1 MSESIAR
8 AKWVVRGVR
17 NRQEAEIV
25 EDGAVHQ
32 RDGTIVAVGKYDDI
46 RRAYPQLPVLG
57 SADHV
62 ILPGFINSHHH
73 VGLTP
78 LQLGSPDHPLE
89 LWFASRMSKRDVD
102 LYLDTLYSAFEM
114 IESGITTVQHIHGW
128 MPGPVDNI
136 YQGATHVLRAYR
148 TIGMRASYSFAVREQ
163 NRLVYDADAEFVKRL
178 PPDLAPAIAPHLASQ
193 RSEEHTSEL
202 QSRLHLVCRL
212 LLEKKK
218 KNNKN
223 IKNNIYNS
231 NI

>member
-114 IESGITTVQHIHGW
+114 IESGITTVQHLHGVRL
-128 MPGPVDNI
+128 GPAARVI
-136 YQGATHVLRAYR
+136 GAAERVLKAYED
-148 TIGMRASYSFAVREQ
+148 IGMRVSYS
-163 NRLVYDADAEFVKRL
+163 Y
-178 PPDLAPAIAPHLASQ
+178 
-193 RSEEHTSEL
+193 
-202 QSRLHLVCRL
+202 
-212 LLEKKK
+212 
-218 KNNKN
+218 
-223 IKNNIYNS
+223 
-231 NI
+231 

>member
-46 RRAYPQLPVLG
+46 RRAHPELPVLG

-89 LWFASRMSKRDVD
+89 LWFADRKSTRLNS
-102 LYLDTLYSAFEM
+102 S
-114 IESGITTVQHIHGW
+114 HGY
-128 MPGPVDNI
+128 I
-136 YQGATHVLRAYR
+136 
-148 TIGMRASYSFAVREQ
+148 SYAV
-163 NRLVYDADAEFVKRL
+163 F
-178 PPDLAPAIAPHLASQ
+178 
-193 RSEEHTSEL
+193 
-202 QSRLHLVCRL
+202 C
-212 LLEKKK
+212 
-218 KNNKN
+218 
-223 IKNNIYNS
+223 
-231 NI
+231 

>member
-32 RDGTIVAVGKYDDI
+32 RVGTIVAVGKYDDI

-89 LWFASRMSKRDVD
+89 LWFASRMAARSVD
-102 LYLDTLYSAFEM
+102 PYLDTLFAAFEM
-114 IESGITTVQHIHGW
+114 LESGITTVQHLHGIRLA
-128 MPGPVDNI
+128 PVSR
-136 YQGATHVLRAYR
+136 VLPAAEPVLQAYDDM
-148 TIGMRASYSFAVREQ
+148 GMRVS
-163 NRLVYDADAEFVKRL
+163 
-178 PPDLAPAIAPHLASQ
+178 
-193 RSEEHTSEL
+193 
-202 QSRLHLVCRL
+202 
-212 LLEKKK
+212 
-218 KNNKN
+218 
-223 IKNNIYNS
+223 
-231 NI
+231 

>member
-46 RRAYPQLPVLG
+46 RRAHPELPVLG

-102 LYLDTLYSAFEM
+102 VYLDTLYSAFEM
-114 IESGITTVQHIHGW
+114 VESGITTVQHLHGW
-128 MPGPVDNI
+128 RSGKLDALT
-136 YQGATHVLRAYR
+136 QAADAVLKAYR
-148 TIGMRASYSFAVREQ
+148 DIGMRVSYSYAVRDQ
-163 NRLVYDADAEFVKRL
+163 NRLVYEADEDFVRRV
-178 PPDLAPAIAPHLASQ
+178 PADLQ
-193 RSEEHTSEL
+193 
-202 QSRLHLVCRL
+202 
-212 LLEKKK
+212 
-218 KNNKN
+218 
-223 IKNNIYNS
+223 
-231 NI
+231 